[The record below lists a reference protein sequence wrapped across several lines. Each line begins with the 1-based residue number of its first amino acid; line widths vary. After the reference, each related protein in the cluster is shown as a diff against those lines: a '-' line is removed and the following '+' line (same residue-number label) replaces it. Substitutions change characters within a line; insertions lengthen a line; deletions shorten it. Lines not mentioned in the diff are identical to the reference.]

1 MITGKHGSNPSVSGN
16 LARFD
21 PDRRR
26 VLEAIEKERVRQG
39 VPMLGVDISGKY
51 NAVLS
56 SCDRDL
62 KLKTLLH
69 VLKSLE
75 IQMILVNREGKAL

>member
-1 MITGKHGSNPSVSGN
+1 MTLPNNIAASARVARVENPTIRGIY
-16 LARFD
+16 
-21 PDRRR
+21 
-26 VLEAIEKERVRQG
+26 EAIEKERVRQG
-39 VPMLGVDISGKY
+39 VPMLGVDITGKY

-69 VLKSLE
+69 VLKSLGIE
-75 IQMILVNREGKAL
+75 MILVNREGERL